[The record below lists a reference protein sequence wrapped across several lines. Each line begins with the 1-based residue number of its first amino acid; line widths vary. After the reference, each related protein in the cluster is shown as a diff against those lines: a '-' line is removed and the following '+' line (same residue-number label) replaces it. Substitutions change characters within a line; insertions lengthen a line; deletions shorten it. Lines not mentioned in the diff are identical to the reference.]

1 MTNPRGNLFFSL
13 ASYLARSLHYYP
25 NLSELGPTVVFLKFY
40 LVSEIVCF
48 SCCFVRCYALILPFC
63 SYFQAVEWKG
73 TRCLWKRTR
82 LGQFQSIKWVDSRS
96 HCRFLRFQ
104 EWAGVRNCFVL
115 QQDVHRRFLGGGGGG
130 KAWVEKRYGEDGIT
144 YLLKGGAKQ
153 TGHGIQL
160 FRERLS
166 EKGHAT
172 IPKGIV
178 GGFVCP
184 VLQRNLKEW
193 HERPR
198 TYVRKCK
205 WKATRVGSTATVVR
219 NSVLIISL

>member
-1 MTNPRGNLFFSL
+1 MSWSAKLFCFATGRAL
-13 ASYLARSLHYYP
+13 
-25 NLSELGPTVVFLKFY
+25 E
-40 LVSEIVCF
+40 VS
-48 SCCFVRCYALILPFC
+48 
-63 SYFQAVEWKG
+63 
-73 TRCLWKRTR
+73 
-82 LGQFQSIKWVDSRS
+82 
-96 HCRFLRFQ
+96 
-104 EWAGVRNCFVL
+104 
-115 QQDVHRRFLGGGGGG
+115 GGGGE
-130 KAWVEKRYGEDGIT
+130 AWVEKRYGEDGI
-144 YLLKGGAKQ
+144 KQ

-219 NSVLIISL
+219 NSVLIISLNTFWGCRVHIFSDNRSRNSCILMMEFEQVAKFVVLHLVTNNCCFILRVLITRGRK